1 MKRTSLIALL
11 FAALIGLASCV
22 KEDLPGRD
30 LHAGMGR
37 IDLSLGG
44 EELFIET
51 KTATAVS
58 CDILEHVV
66 FTISGQ
72 TKGGVDVPPTKV
84 YFDWDN
90 RGNGTAYF
98 KAGTYT
104 LTAEYIPQDA
114 QSGAGKLCYS
124 GISAQFVVDVAGIA
138 YLKEPFDTDGT
149 VNNSITVNMTPS
161 NAKVIVKFDKSML
174 EFYSGSS
181 VDFSAPRS
189 FSVSSADASTDEGGN
204 LIIEAYLPD
213 NQAAA
218 YGIQCTPRTGSG
230 AKTVNLTGLSLN
242 GGAAL
247 QKGQSYAIT
256 VSLIP
261 GGVAIFLDGSSTP
274 IATTATTWSG
284 LFS

>member
-1 MKRTSLIALL
+1 MKRSSLTALL
-11 FAALIGLASCV
+11 FAAFIGLASCV

-37 IDLSLGG
+37 IEISMGG
-44 EELFIET
+44 ECFIET
-51 KTATAVS
+51 KASTPVS
-58 CDILEHVV
+58 QEFFSNIR
-66 FTISGQ
+66 FTISGE
-72 TKGGVDVPPTKV
+72 TKGGIAVNSEPISFSWNGD
-84 YFDWDN
+84 
-90 RGNGTAYF
+90 GTASAYF
-98 KAGTYT
+98 RAGTYT

-124 GISAQFVVDVAGIA
+124 GTSAQFVVDAAGIS

-181 VDFSAPRS
+181 VDFNAPRS
-189 FSVSSADASTDEGGN
+189 FSVSSADASADESGN
-204 LIIEAYLPD
+204 LVIEAYLPD

-230 AKTVNLTGLSLN
+230 AKAVNLTGLNLN

-247 QKGQSYAIT
+247 QKGKSYAIT
-256 VSLIP
+256 VRLIP
-261 GGVAIFLDGSSTP
+261 GGVAIFLDGDSSP